1 MDEHSCYKLV
11 QRKVSGERGHQGSH
25 VWPAAAMVKSTLCP
39 TLFELSWLRTLVS
52 RFADIHY
59 SYYLECSRIPT
70 FLHMGHLLVHMKPLL
85 CVTNH
90 TFSQMKENPLQEVR
104 QCEVSQ
110 MLVVGLWKWLGD
122 DSVGKILAIQS

>member
-1 MDEHSCYKLV
+1 
-11 QRKVSGERGHQGSH
+11 
-25 VWPAAAMVKSTLCP
+25 
-39 TLFELSWLRTLVS
+39 
-52 RFADIHY
+52 
-59 SYYLECSRIPT
+59 
-70 FLHMGHLLVHMKPLL
+70 MGHLLAHMKPLL
-85 CVTNH
+85 YVTNH